1 MMWMQVRISAQLDAG
16 VQHQPAGEVEIDTG
30 MKLDQEKAA
39 RRVRIAR
46 SDQRAHFVRR
56 MDPRGVPHAQIAE
69 KHSPVDRNQQTV
81 FRNILQHGNAA
92 ALQLCNYVGR
102 DGTAKLQEQVPAQ
115 EGSRTVDFG
124 HWPAG
129 AGIDPPGFQLQKV
142 TEINSRSEEHTSEL

>member
-16 VQHQPAGEVEIDTG
+16 VQHQPAGEVEIDIG

-92 ALQLCNYVGR
+92 ALQLCNYAILTR
-102 DGTAKLQEQVPAQ
+102 RAAFSWSSFIPMSIST
-115 EGSRTVDFG
+115 S
-124 HWPAG
+124 PAG
-129 AGIDPPGFQLQKV
+129 WC
-142 TEINSRSEEHTSEL
+142 